1 MCNSQHFLRIHTV
14 PHGITPVFLFLY
26 MCQSRSLCRRLEEC
40 SMIEIR
46 LNALGHSLNFSV
58 ILWKS
63 WRTRVN
69 SSEPFQWPFMTC
81 KYCHFPTCFCSE
93 TDAVRG
99 LGRKTVAGSE
109 SMDSIMDSIMD
120 TMWFHSNNVKI
131 IGKRWELQKV
141 TSVRCFSPYFTCSSN
156 VSYYC
161 FQGFRGHGW
170 SQAGQL
176 LYDCICWG
184 FLPLSWNSQ
193 GKLRIL

>member
-14 PHGITPVFLFLY
+14 PHGITPVFLFLH

-81 KYCHFPTCFCSE
+81 KYCHFPTCFCGE
-93 TDAVRG
+93 TEAVRG
-99 LGRKTVAGSE
+99 LGRKKTVVGS
-109 SMDSIMDSIMD
+109 DS
-120 TMWFHSNNVKI
+120 MWFHWNKSSINVKI
-131 IGKRWELQKV
+131 IGKRWELPKV
-141 TSVRCFSPYFTCSSN
+141 TDVRC
-156 VSYYC
+156 VSELFPIFYVC
-161 FQGFRGHGW
+161 
-170 SQAGQL
+170 
-176 LYDCICWG
+176 
-184 FLPLSWNSQ
+184 
-193 GKLRIL
+193 

>member
-14 PHGITPVFLFLY
+14 PHGITPVFLFLH

-81 KYCHFPTCFCSE
+81 KYCNFPTCFCSE

-99 LGRKTVAGSE
+99 LGRKTVAGLE
-109 SMDSIMDSIMD
+109 SMDSIKD

-131 IGKRWELQKV
+131 SLEKRWAHHENFRKSHLIISSMLSQ
-141 TSVRCFSPYFTCSSN
+141 SLSSYFTC
-156 VSYYC
+156 
-161 FQGFRGHGW
+161 F
-170 SQAGQL
+170 
-176 LYDCICWG
+176 
-184 FLPLSWNSQ
+184 
-193 GKLRIL
+193 